1 MLAITMR
8 DLGTLDSLPDAE
20 RQALLAQIAKIP
32 VFNGLQQTV
41 VECLQRAHLI
51 ETGEG
56 AVLLQQGTSAEF
68 FWILLAGSIRVESK
82 DAAGELRVLAIHRG
96 TETFG
101 EVSLLAGTPN
111 PASCVAAEPSRLVRL
126 SEDSF
131 WQLMTSCPAVRRN
144 ILANMAL
151 RMEALQALVL
161 ERERL
166 ASLGTMA
173 ASLMHELNNP
183 GTAAKRACALLR
195 ENLER
200 LESLSLENL
209 RAGFNQQELDCLSE
223 LKKHVLGSR
232 HQPAM
237 GSMEQ
242 ADAEEAIAGYL
253 ERRGVPD
260 AWKFAATLVAAG
272 FDSTDIACVPDTFR
286 KHVLIHAVNWME
298 AVVSSMQQLQTLE
311 QSVARVSELVLAVK
325 RYSYEGKFAGKLFD
339 LHESLQSTLIILGY
353 KLRQKQINV
362 VKEFN
367 ASVPQMQL
375 KASGLGQVWTNLLD
389 NAIDAAPEGGEIR
402 VRTWTE
408 GEDVLVSIQ
417 DNGAGIPEQVRERMF
432 EPFYT
437 SKPVGVGTGLGL
449 SIAFKIVAMNFGG
462 TIQFESEPGRTE
474 FVVRLPRLVASAVR
488 AADAAGPES
497 PGTAASG

>member
-1 MLAITMR
+1 MR
-8 DLGTLDSLPDAE
+8 DLGTLNSLPASE
-20 RQALLAQIAKIP
+20 RATLFTQVARIP
-32 VFNGLQQTV
+32 VFHGMQQV
-41 VECLQRAHLI
+41 VIDCLQNAQLM
-51 ETGEG
+51 EVAEG
-56 AVLLQQGTSAEF
+56 TVLLQQGKSADF
-68 FWILLAGSIRVESK
+68 FWILLEGSIRVESK
-82 DAAGELRVLAIHRG
+82 DAAGEVRVLAIHRSM
-96 TETFG
+96 ETFG
-101 EVSLLAGTPN
+101 EMPLLAGSAN
-111 PASCVAAEPSRLVRL
+111 RASCVTAEPSRLLRL
-126 SEDSF
+126 DEEGF

-183 GTAAKRACALLR
+183 GTAAKRACSLLR

-200 LESLSLENL
+200 LETLSLENM
-209 RAGFNQQELDCLSE
+209 RAGFNQDELNCLSE
-223 LKKHVLGSR
+223 LKEHVLCCR
-232 HQPAM
+232 HQPVM

-242 ADAEEAIAGYL
+242 ADAEEAIAAYL
-253 ERRGVPD
+253 ERRGIPD
-260 AWKFAATLVAAG
+260 AWKFAATLAG
-272 FDSTDIACVPDTFR
+272 AGVDSADIACVPDTFR
-286 KHVLIHAVNWME
+286 KHVLIHAVNWVE

-311 QSVARVSELVLAVK
+311 QSVSRVSELVLAVK

-353 KLRQKQINV
+353 KLRQKQLHV

-367 ASVPQMQL
+367 AQVPQMQL

-408 GEDVLVSIQ
+408 GEDVLVGIR
-417 DNGAGIPEQVRERMF
+417 DNGAGIPENVRERMF
-432 EPFYT
+432 EPFFT

-462 TIQFESEPGRTE
+462 SIHFETQPGSTE
-474 FVVRLPRLVASAVR
+474 FIVRLPRLVASAVQV
-488 AADAAGPES
+488 AES
-497 PGTAASG
+497 PQP

>member
-1 MLAITMR
+1 MR
-8 DLGTLDSLPDAE
+8 DLGTLNSLPPSEQA
-20 RQALLAQIAKIP
+20 ALLAQVEKIS
-32 VFNGLQQTV
+32 VFRGMQQSV
-41 VECLQRAHLI
+41 IDCLQNAHLV
-51 ETGEG
+51 EAEEG
-56 AVLLQQGTSAEF
+56 GVLLEQGQAVAH
-68 FWILLAGSIRVESK
+68 FWILLQGSTRVESH
-82 DAAGELRVLAIHRG
+82 DRAGETRVLAIHRSP
-96 TETFG
+96 ETFG
-101 EVSLLAGTPN
+101 EVALLAGTTN
-111 PASCVAAEPSRLVRL
+111 RASCVVASDSRLLRL
-126 SEDSF
+126 DEDDF
-131 WQLMTSCPAVRRN
+131 WVLMTSCPVVRRN

-223 LKKHVLGSR
+223 LKKHVLGCR

-272 FDSTDIACVPDTFR
+272 FDSADIACVPETFR
-286 KHVLIHAVNWME
+286 KHVLIHAVNWVE

-353 KLRQKQINV
+353 MLRQKQLHV

-408 GEDVLVSIQ
+408 GEDVLVGIR
-417 DNGAGIPEQVRERMF
+417 DNGEGIPENIRERMF
-432 EPFYT
+432 EPFFT
-437 SKPVGVGTGLGL
+437 SKPVGIGTGLGL

-462 TIQFESEPGRTE
+462 SIQFESQPGSTE
-474 FVVRLPRLVASAVR
+474 FIVRLPRLVASAVR
-488 AADAAGPES
+488 VADEPQPHSLPAQ
-497 PGTAASG
+497 